1 MKARRKKTRAPRVV
15 KDDATIL
22 VEAAR
27 TYGHAL
33 KRQHDTSAALHR
45 ALSQGKDAEGLDRTH
60 GAACDALDA
69 TEHEL
74 LVCAAVV
81 GGWSRKGAEKSV

>member
-1 MKARRKKTRAPRVV
+1 ML
-15 KDDATIL
+15 I
-22 VEAAR
+22 EAAR
-27 TYGHAL
+27 SYARAL
-33 KRQHDTSAALHR
+33 KRQHKASAALHR
-45 ALSQGKDAEGLDRTH
+45 ALALGKDAAALDRKH

-81 GGWSRKGAEKSV
+81 GGWPRESAETSV